1 MSILHLRCQRN
12 ARLMLE
18 VAAAECDE
26 MCGDLYGDADNPDM
40 DTIYSAAEEMRRFAD
55 NLNNIA
61 DALMV
66 EYRKMDHNQHLIDL
80 DDLRSESYAH

>member
-1 MSILHLRCQRN
+1 MSTLHLRCQRN
-12 ARLMLE
+12 AKLMLE

-26 MCGDLYGDADNPDM
+26 MCGDLYGDANNPDM